1 MFLYLLFV
9 VCFLQHQNNR
19 ILREGN
25 YGEKKTVG
33 KTKRNEQNITD
44 KVTAKLKK
52 GAIIDSLLQFVVYGD
67 AKLQTSQAAYVDA
80 CLLMKEQALS
90 T

>member
-1 MFLYLLFV
+1 MERR
-9 VCFLQHQNNR
+9 NSW
-19 ILREGN
+19 
-25 YGEKKTVG
+25 KK
-33 KTKRNEQNITD
+33 KCNEQNITD

-52 GAIIDSLLQFVVYGD
+52 GARIDSLLQFVVYGD